1 MKFKVGD
8 KVRAIKDGEYT
19 VTTKSNNW
27 MGIVTKISEK
37 IGYFDAKTIKA
48 HNAGCIGN
56 EYYSLD
62 EDCFE
67 LIKKPIKQ
75 ELLAMPDGTKITTNW
90 DSEHNEFY
98 KLDDSFAND
107 DNDEIAYYDINDD
120 LTLDDVGYGTKI
132 IKIEKP
138 IEYETVYDFSAEMQE
153 MTIADIEKA
162 LGHPVKIVKE
172 AE

>member
-1 MKFKVGD
+1 MKIKFKVGD
-8 KVRAIKDGEYT
+8 RIKAIDDTYGKTNKAYGWT
-19 VTTKSNNW
+19 
-27 MGIVTKISEK
+27 GIVTELGKEN
-37 IGYFDAKTIKA
+37 FDAKTISGE
-48 HNAGCIGN
+48 HSDRG
-56 EYYSLD
+56 EMYYSLK
-62 EDCFE
+62 EEHFE
-67 LIKKPIKQ
+67 LIPSTKLTKE

-107 DNDEIAYYDINDD
+107 DNDEIADYDINDD

-162 LGHPVKIVKE
+162 LGHPVKIIQE
-172 AE
+172 QE